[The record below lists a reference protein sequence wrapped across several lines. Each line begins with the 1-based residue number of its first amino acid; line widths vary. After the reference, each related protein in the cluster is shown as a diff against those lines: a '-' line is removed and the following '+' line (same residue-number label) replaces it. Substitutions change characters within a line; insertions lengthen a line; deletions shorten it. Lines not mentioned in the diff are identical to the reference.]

1 MQHYSKIVL
10 QALSHRQELIH
21 LYGFTHIFGYP
32 RKKQAFIICTTSTDK
47 QIFFILWVSSHYRFA
62 TPTRQTFLAPT
73 AHTKIIARFITC
85 WSTSYRRL
93 TLAGVAKWL
102 QNDKHLRAVCLW
114 RITNQITKFQ
124 QNYWLTEGARSIT
137 QLCANKLIDK
147 KRNLIDNHKQMT
159 LRNSGQQFDKQRTKV
174 DYRLHYNRSNFA
186 MVRNGKIFTS
196 KF

>member
-1 MQHYSKIVL
+1 
-10 QALSHRQELIH
+10 
-21 LYGFTHIFGYP
+21 
-32 RKKQAFIICTTSTDK
+32 
-47 QIFFILWVSSHYRFA
+47 
-62 TPTRQTFLAPT
+62 
-73 AHTKIIARFITC
+73 
-85 WSTSYRRL
+85 
-93 TLAGVAKWL
+93 
-102 QNDKHLRAVCLW
+102 
-114 RITNQITKFQ
+114 
-124 QNYWLTEGARSIT
+124 LTEGARSIT